1 MSATWYDVL
10 DVESTATTDQIRAA
24 WRAAV
29 ADLDPTSRRFRL
41 YNEAAEVLLDPARR
55 SSYDDRLALERL
67 AAGSDA
73 VESDRAV
80 EPAEETEKT
89 EPTER
94 TEPVEP
100 VDPVAPADPVDP
112 DRADRGGLPVPPGR
126 LLVAV
131 AVLVAIALT
140 GVGVLL
146 TRPADASVASD
157 TEAAQAAAERAIVP
171 ILSYDARHL
180 DRSEAA
186 ATRYLTADEKQQY
199 EKLFAVVRQNAPRL
213 GTVIR
218 ARYVA
223 SGIVRSGTDRVD
235 VLVFVDQV
243 TTNQA
248 HPRTPV
254 VFKNQA
260 TVTMARVG
268 GEWLVDA
275 ITTSRG

>member
-73 VESDRAV
+73 IESEKAV
-80 EPAEETEKT
+80 EPVD
-89 EPTER
+89 PVD
-94 TEPVEP
+94 PVEP